1 MERNVI
7 VSRAKYDIIPENKDI
22 HKGKAVMCIT
32 TGEVFKSA
40 RDAANYYGISYE
52 SLLQQIAGKQKTCG
66 GTPHNHTGKGKQFCY
81 ISEMGYN
88 ADAISASIIKMSTD
102 IIEMKVHSVAK
113 EDYAAA
119 MQRNDELKK
128 RNDELET
135 ENAELKFKLN
145 EKDLKINEL
154 QKENKINNNKG
165 KLSRIFSA
173 LVG

>member
-7 VSRAKYDIIPENKDI
+7 VRRAKYDIITENKDI

-40 RDAANYYGISYE
+40 REAANYYGIGYA
-52 SLLQQIAGKQKTCG
+52 SLTNQIAGRQKTCG
-66 GTPHNHTGKGKQFCY
+66 GAPHNHAGNGKQFCY

-88 ADAISASIIKMSTD
+88 AAAISASII
-102 IIEMKVHSVAK
+102 EMKQHSVSR
-113 EDYAAA
+113 EDYDAA
-119 MQRNDELKK
+119 MM

-135 ENAELKFKLN
+135 EKAALRFKN
-145 EKDLKINEL
+145 REL
-154 QKENKINNNKG
+154 QEELNSYKE
-165 KLSRIFSA
+165 RFDRCYSA

>member
-7 VSRAKYDIIPENKDI
+7 VNRAKYDIIPENKDI

-40 RDAANYYGISYE
+40 REAANYYGIGYA
-52 SLLQQIAGKQKTCG
+52 SLTNQIAGRQKTCG
-66 GTPHNHTGKGKQFCY
+66 GAPHNHTGNGKQFCY

-88 ADAISASIIKMSTD
+88 VAAISASII
-102 IIEMKVHSVAK
+102 EMKRNGVSR
-113 EDYAAA
+113 EDYDAA
-119 MQRNDELKK
+119 MM

-135 ENAELKFKLN
+135 EKAMLQFKN
-145 EKDLKINEL
+145 REL
-154 QKENKINNNKG
+154 QEELNNYKE
-165 KLSRIFSA
+165 RFDRCYSA

>member
-1 MERNVI
+1 MERKVT

-40 RDAANYYGISYE
+40 REAANCYGISYV
-52 SLLQQIAGKQKTCG
+52 SLIHQIAGRQKTCG
-66 GTPHNHTGKGKQFCY
+66 GTPHNHTGNGKQFCY

-102 IIEMKVHSVAK
+102 IVEMKAHSVSK
-113 EDYAAA
+113 EDYVAA
-119 MQRNDELKK
+119 MHRNDKLEQENDELKM
-128 RNDELET
+128 
-135 ENAELKFKLN
+135 ENAALKFKLN

-154 QKENKINNNKG
+154 QKENNINNNKG